1 MLKLLWN
8 AFKAYPAL
16 FGVSLLVASSTHA
29 AQTPS
34 ATSLPDPTIAATTSQ
49 ATKTEESA
57 VEPLTPLPQTT
68 VEESSVSELM
78 PSDVSLNLNQA
89 DNRLAQQVQGSD
101 NPNSTADNAIA
112 DSTKVLEQIQLY
124 SGDNNGESSLEPAV
138 ESLTSLPQTTVEKTA
153 VSQLTP
159 SDADPNL
166 NKADST
172 LAQQVPAADN
182 TGADSTKVLEQI
194 QLYSGDNNGENST
207 DTAMEQVTNVTQ
219 LRDVS
224 PGDWAFEALRSLV
237 ERYGCIAGYPDGT
250 YRGNRAMSRY
260 EFAAGLNAC
269 LQQVERLIASSTA
282 DFVTRGDLETL
293 QRLVQEFQTELTTL
307 GTRVDAL
314 DGRVA
319 FLEDHQFS
327 TTTKLNGEA
336 IFAISDLFGGQAANG
351 VDYDDRDNTVFQNQV
366 RLNFDTSF
374 TGEDLLRV
382 RLQARNAVTFDT
394 LNLRGDL
401 NVTREGRLA
410 FDSGT
415 DGSNDIVIEDLSY
428 RFSLGPA
435 RVALYA
441 NGGELFKLVDT
452 TLNPLDS
459 DGGGSGSISRF
470 GQRNPIYRVGG
481 QNAGAGVILGSANS
495 PIALSLGYLADFTAS
510 NPNEKAGLFDG
521 NYSSIAQLTFKPSS
535 AFGIAA
541 TYVHSYDR
549 SNLRHGTGSVASQ
562 LLTGNPVVSN
572 SYGIEASFAFSP
584 KIILSG
590 WAGYTDA
597 IVIGRGN
604 ADIWNYGATLA
615 INDIGRKGSTLGF
628 VVGMEPK
635 LTGSDETIEI
645 NGLPDGSRRDSDT
658 GLHIEGFYQ
667 MKLTDN
673 ISVTPGL
680 IWLTAPGHND
690 DNDDVFVGTIR
701 TTFRF

>member
-34 ATSLPDPTIAATTSQ
+34 ATSLPDPTIAATSSQ
-49 ATKTEESA
+49 AQATTTEEPA

-89 DNRLAQQVQGSD
+89 DSRLAQQVQGSD

-124 SGDNNGESSLEPAV
+124 SGESSLEPAV
-138 ESLTSLPQTTVEKTA
+138 ESLTSLPQTTVEETA

-159 SDADPNL
+159 SDAEPNL

-194 QLYSGDNNGENST
+194 QLYSGDNNGESST
-207 DTAMEQVTNVTQ
+207 DAAMEQVTNVTQ

-319 FLEDHQFS
+319 FLEDH
-327 TTTKLNGEA
+327 
-336 IFAISDLFGGQAANG
+336 
-351 VDYDDRDNTVFQNQV
+351 
-366 RLNFDTSF
+366 
-374 TGEDLLRV
+374 
-382 RLQARNAVTFDT
+382 
-394 LNLRGDL
+394 
-401 NVTREGRLA
+401 
-410 FDSGT
+410 
-415 DGSNDIVIEDLSY
+415 
-428 RFSLGPA
+428 
-435 RVALYA
+435 
-441 NGGELFKLVDT
+441 
-452 TLNPLDS
+452 
-459 DGGGSGSISRF
+459 
-470 GQRNPIYRVGG
+470 
-481 QNAGAGVILGSANS
+481 
-495 PIALSLGYLADFTAS
+495 
-510 NPNEKAGLFDG
+510 
-521 NYSSIAQLTFKPSS
+521 
-535 AFGIAA
+535 
-541 TYVHSYDR
+541 
-549 SNLRHGTGSVASQ
+549 
-562 LLTGNPVVSN
+562 
-572 SYGIEASFAFSP
+572 
-584 KIILSG
+584 
-590 WAGYTDA
+590 
-597 IVIGRGN
+597 
-604 ADIWNYGATLA
+604 
-615 INDIGRKGSTLGF
+615 
-628 VVGMEPK
+628 
-635 LTGSDETIEI
+635 
-645 NGLPDGSRRDSDT
+645 
-658 GLHIEGFYQ
+658 
-667 MKLTDN
+667 
-673 ISVTPGL
+673 
-680 IWLTAPGHND
+680 
-690 DNDDVFVGTIR
+690 
-701 TTFRF
+701 

>member
-89 DNRLAQQVQGSD
+89 DSRLAQQVQGSD

-124 SGDNNGESSLEPAV
+124 SSDNNGETSLEPAV
-138 ESLTSLPQTTVEKTA
+138 ESLTSLPQTTVEETA

-194 QLYSGDNNGENST
+194 QLYSGDNNGESST

-250 YRGNRAMSRY
+250 YRGNRALSRY

-282 DFVTRGDLETL
+282 DFVTRNDLETL
-293 QRLVQEFQTELTTL
+293 QRLIDEFRTELTTL

-314 DGRVA
+314 AGRVA
-319 FLEDHQFS
+319 FLEDRQFS
-327 TTTKLNGEA
+327 TTTKLSGEA
-336 IFAISDLFGGQAANG
+336 IFALTDEFNQG
-351 VDYDDRDNTVFQNQV
+351 VSNNTVFQDRV
-366 RLNFDTSF
+366 RLTLNTSF
-374 TGEDLLRV
+374 TGRD
-382 RLQARNAVTFDT
+382 RL
-394 LNLRGDL
+394 
-401 NVTREGRLA
+401 
-410 FDSGT
+410 
-415 DGSNDIVIEDLSY
+415 
-428 RFSLGPA
+428 
-435 RVALYA
+435 
-441 NGGELFKLVDT
+441 
-452 TLNPLDS
+452 
-459 DGGGSGSISRF
+459 
-470 GQRNPIYRVGG
+470 
-481 QNAGAGVILGSANS
+481 
-495 PIALSLGYLADFTAS
+495 
-510 NPNEKAGLFDG
+510 
-521 NYSSIAQLTFKPSS
+521 
-535 AFGIAA
+535 
-541 TYVHSYDR
+541 DR
-549 SNLRHGTGSVASQ
+549 KS
-562 LLTGNPVVSN
+562 
-572 SYGIEASFAFSP
+572 
-584 KIILSG
+584 
-590 WAGYTDA
+590 
-597 IVIGRGN
+597 
-604 ADIWNYGATLA
+604 
-615 INDIGRKGSTLGF
+615 
-628 VVGMEPK
+628 
-635 LTGSDETIEI
+635 
-645 NGLPDGSRRDSDT
+645 
-658 GLHIEGFYQ
+658 
-667 MKLTDN
+667 
-673 ISVTPGL
+673 
-680 IWLTAPGHND
+680 
-690 DNDDVFVGTIR
+690 
-701 TTFRF
+701 

>member
-1 MLKLLWN
+1 
-8 AFKAYPAL
+8 
-16 FGVSLLVASSTHA
+16 
-29 AQTPS
+29 
-34 ATSLPDPTIAATTSQ
+34 
-49 ATKTEESA
+49 
-57 VEPLTPLPQTT
+57 
-68 VEESSVSELM
+68 
-78 PSDVSLNLNQA
+78 
-89 DNRLAQQVQGSD
+89 
-101 NPNSTADNAIA
+101 
-112 DSTKVLEQIQLY
+112 
-124 SGDNNGESSLEPAV
+124 
-138 ESLTSLPQTTVEKTA
+138 
-153 VSQLTP
+153 
-159 SDADPNL
+159 
-166 NKADST
+166 
-172 LAQQVPAADN
+172 
-182 TGADSTKVLEQI
+182 
-194 QLYSGDNNGENST
+194 
-207 DTAMEQVTNVTQ
+207 
-219 LRDVS
+219 
-224 PGDWAFEALRSLV
+224 
-237 ERYGCIAGYPDGT
+237 
-250 YRGNRAMSRY
+250 
-260 EFAAGLNAC
+260 
-269 LQQVERLIASSTA
+269 
-282 DFVTRGDLETL
+282 
-293 QRLVQEFQTELTTL
+293 
-307 GTRVDAL
+307 
-314 DGRVA
+314 VA

-394 LNLRGDL
+394 LSLRGDL

-615 INDIGRKGSTLGF
+615 INDIGLKGSTLGF

-635 LTGSDETIEI
+635 LTGSDETIKI
-645 NGLPDGSRRDSDT
+645 NGLPNGSRRDSDT